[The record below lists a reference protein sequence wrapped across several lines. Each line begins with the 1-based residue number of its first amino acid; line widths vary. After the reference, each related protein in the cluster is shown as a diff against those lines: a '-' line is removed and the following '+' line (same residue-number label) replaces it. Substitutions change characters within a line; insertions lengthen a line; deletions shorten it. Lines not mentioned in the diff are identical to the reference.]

1 MAGPEGG
8 RAVSPRPSIYILGGG
23 LSGIAAAERLSR
35 DPDAPY
41 HVVLIEA
48 RPHLGGRTGSYFD
61 TRARREID
69 TGQHLFL
76 SCYTGTIDLLQRLG
90 TKDDLVFFDRLYIP
104 LWDPERGLNPL
115 DVPGNKSQLSAAG
128 GLLQYEGL
136 PFSQRLAFLS
146 VARAMPGS
154 DSDVDHLTAHEFLKR
169 AGQPDVVIDRFWEL
183 VILSATNLP
192 SRSVSAAL
200 LVRILK
206 ESLLAGGHA
215 ARPGYNAVPLTELF
229 VLPAM
234 RLFRARSVS
243 VRTKTRITGLT
254 ETGGRIV
261 SLATSQGEIPLSPED
276 RVIVALPPWSFEKIV
291 PLSWQETPLV
301 DRINRLS
308 YASPILSIHLHF
320 DTPVRIPLIAGFHQS
335 PIHWLFNKDAMEQR
349 LIPETRPWFDWS
361 EDREDDLLPT
371 QMVSATVS
379 GADTLLETPD
389 AELAALVSRHLLLLD
404 KKNTASPKGIVAVR
418 DRFATPVLGTGQS
431 SLRPEARTSF
441 ANLFMAGDTADT
453 GLPATMESAVRAGVA
468 AAEAI
473 LSESSA
479 RPIAPGETAP
489 PGEKAIPA

>member
-1 MAGPEGG
+1 MSG
-8 RAVSPRPSIYILGGG
+8 RPHVYILGGG

-35 DPDAPY
+35 DPESPFE
-41 HVVLIEA
+41 VVLLEA

-76 SCYTGTIDLLQRLG
+76 SCYTGTLSLLDRLG
-90 TKDDLVFFDRLYIP
+90 TRSGVVFFDRLYIP
-104 LWDPERGLNPL
+104 LWDPERGLHPL

-146 VARAMPGS
+146 VARAMPKV
-154 DSDVDHLTAHEFLKR
+154 DSDVDHLSAHEFLKR
-169 AGQPDVVIDRFWEL
+169 AGQPEGVIDRFWEL

-234 RLFRARSVS
+234 RLFRARGVS
-243 VRTKTRITGLT
+243 VRTKTRITSIA
-254 ETGGRIV
+254 ETQGRIV
-261 SLATSQGEIPLSPED
+261 SLSTSRGEIPLSSED
-276 RVIVALPPWSFEKIV
+276 RVIVSLPPWSFEKIV
-291 PLSWQETPLV
+291 PLDWQETPLV

-308 YASPILSIHLHF
+308 YASPILSIHLHY
-320 DTPVRIPLIAGFHQS
+320 DSPVRIPLIAGFHQS
-335 PIHWLFNKDAMEQR
+335 PIHWVFNKDAMEQR

-361 EDREDDLLPT
+361 GDREDDLLPT
-371 QMVSATVS
+371 HMVSATVS
-379 GADTLLETPD
+379 GAETLLETPD
-389 AELAALVSRHLLLLD
+389 EELASLVGDHLRLLD
-404 KKNTASPKGIVAVR
+404 PKNTASPKGIVAVR

-441 ANLFMAGDTADT
+441 DNLFMAGDTADT
-453 GLPATMESAVRAGVA
+453 GLPATMESAVRAGVV

-473 LSESSA
+473 LSDTAGHSSRA
-479 RPIAPGETAP
+479 TLLPGET
-489 PGEKAIPA
+489 GNAIPA